1 MEQKLSEK
9 IYLYSDYLKQKYGR
23 KVFRVGL
30 SLGKECP
37 HRKKN
42 GGCIFCNPTT
52 FTGDYQ
58 SGSLSIAE
66 QLEEAIP
73 RIKKTCGD
81 VSLLAYF
88 QDETSTAG
96 NIEFLR
102 QKYSEALEHPEII
115 GLIVSTRPDYIN
127 HEIVDLLKSFSV
139 PVTIEIGLQSIHNKS
154 LDFLNRGHNYEDFK
168 KAVKI
173 CGEADLTIGVHLI
186 MGIPGESFQDMKAT
200 IDSISRSKFIKQVKF
215 HNLVVYRDTKL
226 ADMLVVKNLKF
237 LMIKEYIEILAKLL
251 PFLRKDIVIT
261 RLFTSN
267 VRQSGITLL
276 NFEGNKTK
284 WMNSFRMYLYEHNIE
299 QGQLFQE
306 Q

>member
-173 CGEADLTIGVHLI
+173 CGEADLTIGVH
-186 MGIPGESFQDMKAT
+186 
-200 IDSISRSKFIKQVKF
+200 
-215 HNLVVYRDTKL
+215 
-226 ADMLVVKNLKF
+226 
-237 LMIKEYIEILAKLL
+237 
-251 PFLRKDIVIT
+251 DIVIT